1 MPLLSVHHLAKRFGD
16 RTLFE
21 NIGFDVEPGDRIGLV
36 GANGCGKTTLFQMLV
51 GESACDE
58 GQVVRSASLSIGY
71 MRQQIA
77 NDDRQSLTAFVEGV
91 FADHIAAEQEL
102 DQINEALQTAAYEG
116 DATLIERQAALR
128 EQLEQNGGLYYKAR
142 VRGAL
147 LGLGFSESDLDR
159 SLSTF
164 SGGQRSKAAMA
175 RLLLENHTLLL
186 LDEPTNHLD
195 VESVEWLEEFLADY
209 RGAFIVISHDRYFLD
224 RVTTRTIEIEHG
236 RLYMTNGSYSTHRDK
251 REEDR
256 AIREKHYQNAQREIR
271 RIEEN
276 IALLRQWNR
285 EKSIRAAESR
295 EKRVE
300 RLKAELEVPPS
311 VLDTIRF
318 DFTVATPSG
327 SEVVEAGEL
336 QKSFGGTPLF
346 ANVDLHIRKGDRVFL
361 YGPNG
366 CGKTTLLKILNGT
379 LFPDKGFVRLGA
391 KVSIGYYDQT
401 QSGLSN
407 DNMAIDEFWDAYP
420 QLTQTAVRSAMA
432 AFLFRGDDV
441 FKPIALLSGGEKA
454 RLLLLK
460 LMLARDNLLLLDEP
474 TNHLDIAS
482 REALEKALDGYDGT
496 MVIVSH
502 DRYFINR
509 MANRM
514 LWLRPNGV
522 ETVIGNYDDLKA
534 HMAKTASPKS
544 SPPGKKLSGGDGGG
558 RDAAARR
565 RKGAQIRQLEQE
577 IEQTE
582 NQLAEKREALAAP
595 EIAVDYQ
602 QVLALSEE
610 IEALEVRLDEM
621 MERWDA
627 LQTES

>member
-51 GESACDE
+51 GESDCDE

-224 RVTTRTIEIEHG
+224 RVTTRTIEIEYG

-407 DNMAIDEFWDAYP
+407 DNMAIDELWDAYP

-621 MERWDA
+621 MERWEA

>member
-1 MPLLSVHHLAKRFGD
+1 M
-16 RTLFE
+16 
-21 NIGFDVEPGDRIGLV
+21 
-36 GANGCGKTTLFQMLV
+36 
-51 GESACDE
+51 
-58 GQVVRSASLSIGY
+58 
-71 MRQQIA
+71 
-77 NDDRQSLTAFVEGV
+77 
-91 FADHIAAEQEL
+91 
-102 DQINEALQTAAYEG
+102 
-116 DATLIERQAALR
+116 
-128 EQLEQNGGLYYKAR
+128 
-142 VRGAL
+142 
-147 LGLGFSESDLDR
+147 
-159 SLSTF
+159 
-164 SGGQRSKAAMA
+164 
-175 RLLLENHTLLL
+175 
-186 LDEPTNHLD
+186 
-195 VESVEWLEEFLADY
+195 
-209 RGAFIVISHDRYFLD
+209 
-224 RVTTRTIEIEHG
+224 
-236 RLYMTNGSYSTHRDK
+236 
-251 REEDR
+251 
-256 AIREKHYQNAQREIR
+256 
-271 RIEEN
+271 
-276 IALLRQWNR
+276 
-285 EKSIRAAESR
+285 
-295 EKRVE
+295 E

-407 DNMAIDEFWDAYP
+407 DNMAIDELWDAYP
-420 QLTQTAVRSAMA
+420 QLTQTAVRTAMA

-514 LWLRPNGV
+514 LWLRPDGV

-621 MERWDA
+621 MERWEA